1 MKIWG
6 ECSKMYTAFIDYQY
20 VLIFIL
26 NLKIEP
32 NINSKRNLKNEK

>member
-1 MKIWG
+1 
-6 ECSKMYTAFIDYQY
+6 MYTAFIDYQY